1 MKLLILF
8 IVMNIVN
15 VVIQTVKSIATIK
28 CGKTAAAIVNAVAY
42 GLYTYIV
49 VLTMCD
55 LPLLAKCLIVAGAN
69 FVGVWVVKYFEEK
82 ARKDKLWKVEC
93 TIPAFNAP
101 YLIRLMNEEISTIP
115 YNYIDIGKYYIF
127 NFYCE
132 SQTQSKALKG
142 LFELENLKAKYFVS
156 ESKSL

>member
-1 MKLLILF
+1 MEMKLLILF

-28 CGKTAAAIVNAVAY
+28 CGKTAAAIVNAIAY

-69 FVGVWVVKYFEEK
+69 FIGVYVVKLFEEK
-82 ARKDKLWKVEC
+82 ARKDKLWKVEA
-93 TIPAFNAP
+93 TVHAEMVAP
-101 YLIRLMNEEISTIP
+101 LHLALKDYGIAH
-115 YNYIDIGKYYIF
+115 NYIEGVGHYTIF
-127 NFYCE
+127 NIYCPTQTDSIEVRKVLE
-132 SQTQSKALKG
+132 SK
-142 LFELENLKAKYFVS
+142 NAKYFVS
-156 ESKSL
+156 ESKTL